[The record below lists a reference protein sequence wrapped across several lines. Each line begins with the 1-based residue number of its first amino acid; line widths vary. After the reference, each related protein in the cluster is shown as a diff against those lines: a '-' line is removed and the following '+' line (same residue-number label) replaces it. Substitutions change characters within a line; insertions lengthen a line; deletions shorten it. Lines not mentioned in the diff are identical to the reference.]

1 MQMDETFDLVV
12 VGSGA
17 AGLTAAVV
25 AAQRG
30 LSVLLVE
37 KGTRFGGTT
46 ARSGSG
52 AWIPNNPHM
61 APSGF
66 ADSVEQAQ
74 AYLRALMGDF
84 YDAGKIGAYLR
95 GAPEMVRFLEAHSAV
110 RFENWYSSDYE
121 PWRDGAA
128 RGRSIGAVTFDGRR
142 LGKHLALVAPG
153 LSTLTIFGGMQ
164 VAYADVARFG
174 AALRNGRDFVYT
186 AARVGRY
193 VGDRIVHGR
202 TTRLVCGNA
211 LIAGLLLSAIEKG
224 VTLWRSTPMVRL
236 ISEDG
241 AVKGVVVERDGK
253 EHSITARRGVV
264 LASGGY
270 GGNDAMRRAFL
281 PLADAGWSLQPE
293 TNTGDGL
300 RAGQQTGGHIVSD
313 NAANGIWA
321 AISTMVD
328 GQGRRLNYPH
338 VFRDRA
344 FPGFV
349 MVDRSG
355 HRFANEGSS
364 YQSLGNVMIQK
375 NIRSAWLICCHAAL
389 RTYGMG
395 HVKPMPLPYKPY
407 IRNGYLKTAATI
419 PALAER
425 LGIDPATLAATLDR
439 FNRFAREG
447 QDPDFHKG
455 KDGYSAEQGDPT
467 HRPNPGVGPLESG
480 PFYAVELTPGE
491 FSTING
497 LETDASARV
506 TGAQGQPVPGLYAIG
521 VDANSLF
528 RGTYPGSGASIGPGM
543 TFGYV
548 AAMHAASR
556 F

>member
-1 MQMDETFDLVV
+1 MNTEETFDLVV

-17 AGLTAAVV
+17 AGMTAAIV

-37 KGTRFGGTT
+37 KGARFGGTT

-66 ADSVEQAQ
+66 TDSLEQAET
-74 AYLRALMGDF
+74 YLRALMGNF
-84 YDAGKIGAYLR
+84 YDAGKISAYLH
-95 GAPEMVRFLEAHSAV
+95 GAPEMVRFLEANSAV

-121 PWRDGAA
+121 PWHQGAA
-128 RGRSIGAVTFDGRR
+128 RGRSIGATTFDGRR
-142 LGKHLALVAPG
+142 LGKNLALVAPG

-174 AALRNGRDFVYT
+174 TALRNPRDFVFT
-186 AARVGRY
+186 ALKVGRY
-193 VGDRIVHGR
+193 LWDRIVYRR
-202 TTRLVCGNA
+202 TTRLVGGNA

-236 ISEDG
+236 IVEDG
-241 AVKGVVVERDGK
+241 VVRGVVVEREGN
-253 EHSITARRGVV
+253 ERHIAARRGVV

-270 GGNDAMRRAFL
+270 GGNDAMRREFL

-293 TNTGDGL
+293 INTGDGL
-300 RAGQQTGGHIVSD
+300 HAGQQTGGHIVSD

-328 GQGRRLNYPH
+328 SNGQRLNYPH

-355 HRFANEGSS
+355 HRFVNEGSS

-375 NIRSAWLICCHAAL
+375 NIRSAWLICSHAAL

-395 HVKPMPLPYKPY
+395 HVKPMPLPYKTY
-407 IRNGYLKTAATI
+407 IRNGYLKTAAAI
-419 PALAER
+419 PELADK
-425 LGIDPATLAATLDR
+425 LGIEPATLTATLER
-439 FNRFAREG
+439 FNRFASDG
-447 QDPDFHKG
+447 QDPDFRKG
-455 KDGYSAEQGDPT
+455 EDGYSAEQGDPA
-467 HRPNPGVGPLESG
+467 HKPNPGVGPVGPG
-480 PFYAVELTPGE
+480 PFYAVELAPGD

-506 TGAQGQPVPGLYAIG
+506 VDAAGRSIPGLYAVG
-521 VDANSLF
+521 VDANSVF

-543 TFGYV
+543 TFGYI
-548 AAMHAASR
+548 AAMHAAGD
-556 F
+556 